1 MISICLPSLNGRSFL
16 KDRLNSIMAQTL
28 TDWELIV
35 CDSYSDDGS
44 WEFLQQFADDGR
56 IRLYQVPRAGLYAG
70 WNECL
75 KRCRGEYVYIATVD
89 DTCEATFLE
98 KMVGALEKRGVLGSS
113 SLVLGREMG
122 EGGRAEGGR
131 LKVEKRDQTGGNR
144 GSREKEWA
152 LRKSVVSGQKEV
164 ENQEPPDQGPGTKD
178 QGLGTKDQG
187 PGTKDQGHIRRPVDI
202 AVCGFDVIDDAGEVL
217 PDHSA
222 ARWPK
227 QFYGEWLN
235 TQHIRDGR
243 TEFILHACLGIVW
256 WTVSSVVFRKSL
268 LDRIGLFRMDR
279 GSQGDEEWEMR
290 AALASDITYV
300 PESLATWRVHG
311 DQATGKLKDINR
323 TNLDCFESVL
333 NDDESGIPDEWKT
346 IPKWKKKITHICR
359 TEYLDSLG
367 LYRNVLRQNPR
378 AFLAGVKEAAMNAP
392 GFLLTQAMRGFS
404 WFPQMS
410 PDPIDAAHKLI
421 EMFDCKWPPQR
432 AEQRGGDL
440 NRSKQR

>member
-1 MISICLPSLNGRSFL
+1 MQPLISICLPSLNGRSFL

-98 KMVGALEKRGVLGSS
+98 KMVEALEKRGVLGSS

-122 EGGRAEGGR
+122 EGGRVESGR
-131 LKVEKRDQTGGNR
+131 LKAEI
-144 GSREKEWA
+144 
-152 LRKSVVSGQKEV
+152 
-164 ENQEPPDQGPGTKD
+164 ENEGPPDQGPGTKD
-178 QGLGTKDQG
+178 QE
-187 PGTKDQGHIRRPVDI
+187 PVDQGHIRRPVDI

-243 TEFILHACLGIVW
+243 TEFILHACLGIIW

-290 AALASDITYV
+290 AALASDIAYV
-300 PESLATWRVHG
+300 PEKLATWRVHG
-311 DQATGKLKDINR
+311 DQATGKLKSINR

-333 NDDESGIPDEWKT
+333 NDDESGIPDEWKA
-346 IPKWKKKITHICR
+346 IQGWKKKITHICR
-359 TEYLDSLG
+359 TEYLDSFG

-440 NRSKQR
+440 NKR